1 MAPSAGLFDT
11 GTLAA
16 LGNNLPEKIE
26 LSGNKADSNAI
37 GGGFDFGEPSQPGT
51 EVAFDNQFA
60 GLDLNN

>member
-26 LSGNKADSNAI
+26 LSGNKADSNVV

-51 EVAFDNQFA
+51 EVAFDN
-60 GLDLNN
+60 